1 MNPTAQIVY
10 DTLLSRHSVRQF
22 QPGQLSA
29 EQAQMLLAAA
39 DAAPSAGNLKSR
51 RIVLLTERADV
62 DFAIEHIYSA
72 RISAHHATFRHA
84 AAMILLCAD
93 IPHCRQRYHR
103 GALYA
108 IQDASLAG
116 QNILLLAHA
125 LGLGGC
131 WIGQVNGPALL
142 PHFGLPAHLK
152 LVGLIALGHPANPA
166 APTAC

>member
-1 MNPTAQIVY
+1 MNPNAQIVF
-10 DTLLSRHSVRQF
+10 DNLLNRRSVRQF
-22 QPGQLSA
+22 QPGSLSA
-29 EQAQMLLAAA
+29 EQIDLLLRAA

-51 RIVLLTERADV
+51 HLHAVTQRSDLEFVLS
-62 DFAIEHIYSA
+62 HIYSA
-72 RISAHHATFRHA
+72 RISANHATFRNV

-93 IPHCRQRYHR
+93 IPHCRQRYRR

-131 WIGQVNGPALL
+131 WIGQVNGHALL
-142 PHFGLPAHLK
+142 PHFGLPEHLK
-152 LVGLIALGHPANPA
+152 LVGLIALGHPAE
-166 APTAC
+166 TA